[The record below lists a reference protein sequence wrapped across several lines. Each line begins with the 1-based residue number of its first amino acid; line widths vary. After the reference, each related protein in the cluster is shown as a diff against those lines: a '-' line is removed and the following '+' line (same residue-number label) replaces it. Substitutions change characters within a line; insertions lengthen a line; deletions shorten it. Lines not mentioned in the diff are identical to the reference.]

1 MKKILL
7 LFLLCISMMPC
18 FAQEGQEPEFV
29 GEVNLINGD
38 VISPLDKE
46 FIKVKTKASASMY
59 IVGMGKVK
67 TKINVAG
74 KSANVRASQDEDFKL
89 VVRAV
94 DNNSDPLS
102 IINIFQFETGK
113 NKRTAELSSLGT
125 FGGHTDNNLKLIEY
139 SAKKFGESSYLIT
152 LKEKPVGEMGVIVR
166 NPNNKDEKNIIVA
179 CFGIDE

>member
-1 MKKILL
+1 MKQFIL
-7 LFLLCISMMPC
+7 LFLLCISIMPC

-29 GEVNLINGD
+29 GEVNLVIGD
-38 VISPLDKE
+38 KILPLDKE

-67 TKINVAG
+67 TKLNVEG
-74 KSANVRASQDEDFKL
+74 KAASTRAAQGEDFKL
-89 VVRAV
+89 VVKAV

-102 IINIFQFETGK
+102 IINIFQFEIGK

-125 FGGHTDNNLKLIEY
+125 FGGHTDNKLELIEY

-152 LKEKPVGEMGVIVR
+152 LKEKPVGEIGIMVR

-179 CFGIDE
+179 LSLIQI